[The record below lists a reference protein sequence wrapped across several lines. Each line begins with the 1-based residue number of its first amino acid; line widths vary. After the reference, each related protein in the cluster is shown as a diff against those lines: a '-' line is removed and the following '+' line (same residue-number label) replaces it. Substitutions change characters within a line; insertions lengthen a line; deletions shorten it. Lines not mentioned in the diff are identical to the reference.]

1 MMIMKSIMMPIE
13 TICHFDKDGRITPYR
28 FRYYKDG
35 ETVVTV
41 DGIIS
46 RDVNTFAGNPIYIY
60 QCITRREDKEV
71 QFELKYEDAETSG
84 ICQKSNR

>member
-1 MMIMKSIMMPIE
+1 MRPSV
-13 TICHFDKDGRITPYR
+13 TFDKDGRITPYR

-60 QCITRREDKEV
+60 QCITHRDDKEV
-71 QFELKYEDAETSG
+71 QFELKYEGRRNKWYLSKNLTVDM
-84 ICQKSNR
+84 